1 MLSAVD
7 DRTMS
12 ASGVDHP
19 LFVVARLQRDVA
31 GQSKVGLVYTDRV
44 DGAGGN
50 RVLAADAR
58 IIFRS
63 IYSLQLQG
71 GGSQTRSNGVAAIAP
86 IWQGIFSRDG
96 RHFGFKYSLTGIRD
110 DFRADSGFISRG
122 GIVHG
127 NLNHRATW
135 YGGEKGRLQ
144 SWTTG
149 VQLDGIWQYKKV
161 VVGESWLEKKLHFNN
176 TFKFKG
182 GWAAGASVL
191 FESFAFDETLY
202 ADYALEHAGPFGRE
216 IVPFVGTPHLHNRD
230 YVLTLNTPQFS
241 RFSGTLFYLWGRD
254 ENFFEWSASDILFA
268 TYALDWRPNDKIRVS
283 PQYQLQQF
291 RRRTDGSMVGS
302 RTIPRLKVEYQVS
315 RPVFLRFV
323 GEYDAR
329 RQDDLRDD
337 SRTNLPI
344 VVRDPST
351 GAYRPAAGF
360 ERNAFRIDCLFSYQP
375 TPGTVLFAGYGSW
388 LTEPQGLRFRGL
400 QRTGDGFFLKM
411 SYLFRL

>member
-1 MLSAVD
+1 
-7 DRTMS
+7 MS

-19 LFVVARLQRDVA
+19 VFVVARLQRDVA

-149 VQLDGIWQYKKV
+149 VQLDGIWQYKRV
-161 VVGESWLEKKLHFNN
+161 VAGEPLLEKKLHFNN
-176 TFKFKG
+176 TFKFQG
-182 GWAAGASVL
+182 GWTAGASAL
-191 FESFAFDETLY
+191 FESFAFDEALY
-202 ADYALEHAGPFGRE
+202 AGYALQRGDGPAVE
-216 IVPFVGTPHLHNRD
+216 ILPFSGTPHLRNAD
-230 YVLTLNTPQFS
+230 YVLTVNTPQFA
-241 RFSGTLFYLWGRD
+241 RFSGSLFYLWGRD
-254 ENFFEWSASDILFA
+254 ENFFEWSSADILFA
-268 TYALDWRPNDKIRVS
+268 TYAVDWRPNDKIRIS

-291 RRRTDGSMVGS
+291 RRSTDGSIVGS
-302 RTIPRLKVEYQVS
+302 RRIPRLKIEYQLS
-315 RPVFLRFV
+315 RPVFVRFV

-344 VVRDPST
+344 VIRDPAT
-351 GAYRPAAGF
+351 GLYTRAAGF
-360 ERNAFRIDCLFSYQP
+360 ERNVFRADWLFSYQP
-375 TPGTVLFAGYGSW
+375 TPGTVFFAGYGSS
-388 LTEPQGLRFRGL
+388 LTEPESLRFGRL
-400 QRTGDGFFLKM
+400 RRTADGFFVKL
-411 SYLFRL
+411 SYLLRM